1 MNMAT
6 LERILDRIQIQDVI
20 AAFFSTVVGFLWLTG
35 QEVPE
40 GLLNVTLIIIG
51 FFFGDKNA
59 MRSQE
64 RAMAVLNPPP
74 QAPLIGD
81 EQD

>member
-1 MNMAT
+1 M
-6 LERILDRIQIQDVI
+6 EILNRLIENVGVQDVI
-20 AAFFSTVVGFLWLTG
+20 ALFFTGVVGIMWLTG

-59 MRSQE
+59 ERAQE
-64 RAMAVLNPPP
+64 RAAAYINPSPAPP
-74 QAPLIGD
+74 YIADPED
-81 EQD
+81 

>member
-1 MNMAT
+1 MTELLNRLFEAVNV
-6 LERILDRIQIQDVI
+6 QDII
-20 AAFFSTVVGFLWLTG
+20 ALFFTGVVGIMWLTG

-59 MRSQE
+59 E
-64 RAMAVLNPPP
+64 RAQARAALAMNPAPP
-74 QAPLIGD
+74 APYIAG

>member
-1 MNMAT
+1 MDILNRLAT
-6 LERILDRIQIQDVI
+6 NVGVEDII
-20 AAFFSTVVGFLWLTG
+20 ALFFSGVVGFLWLTG

-59 MRSQE
+59 T
-64 RAMAVLNPPP
+64 RAQARALEMVNPKPAPP
-74 QAPLIGD
+74 SIP
-81 EQD
+81 E